1 LSFTNPTAS
10 RALVL
15 LFAILFVGLS
25 ASDQAAYAQT
35 CTATNTATVN
45 KTGWNRDQPVSVY
58 IDPAITGDARRG
70 VEQAFRNWN
79 TANQSNNSGV
89 SYTFTNTAPA
99 AGAYGTFTVSYSPQ
113 ITGTDGTRV
122 RAQAS
127 TTPNANGVTTSASA
141 VIDQVMTN
149 YDAVLETMSHEIGH
163 PAGFGH
169 CGTCAPGDSVMAQVP
184 YDPDDPAT
192 FNQAYSR
199 ATSPTGCDNQALQQ
213 TNYPYCSPPP
223 FSSCTWDWST
233 CSCYPG
239 TGGGGGGLGGGDESG
254 GGGYYY
260 CTPYYWVYYESWD
273 GGRTW
278 DVVDVSY
285 AGCW

>member
-1 LSFTNPTAS
+1 MRFTNLAAS
-10 RALVL
+10 RALLLL
-15 LFAILFVGLS
+15 LFVVFVGLP
-25 ASDQAAYAQT
+25 AYAQT
-35 CTATNTATVN
+35 CTATNSPTVN
-45 KTGWNRDQPVSVY
+45 KTGWNRNQPVSVY

-89 SYTFTNTAPA
+89 SYTFTNTRPA
-99 AGAYGTFTVSYSPQ
+99 AGAYGTFTVSSAPQ
-113 ITGTDGTRV
+113 VTDTDGSRV

-127 TTPNANGVTTSASA
+127 TTPDANGMTTSASV

-149 YDAVLETMSHEIGH
+149 YEAVLETMSHEIGH

-169 CGTCAPGDSVMAQVP
+169 CPTCAPGDSVMAQVP
-184 YDPDDPAT
+184 YDPNDPAS
-192 FNQAYSR
+192 FNRTYGR
-199 ATSPTGCDNQALQQ
+199 ATSPTNCDNQTLQQ
-213 TNYPYCSPPP
+213 TNYPYCNPPAM
-223 FSSCTWDWST
+223 STCTWDWST

-239 TGGGGGGLGGGDESG
+239 TGGGGGGGYGGGDTSG
-254 GGGYYY
+254 GGGIYY

-278 DVVDVSY
+278 NVVDMSY